1 MVLHIDISAVVQYI
15 IEQSRHIYIGSE
27 KLNPLFTNPVSK
39 YSKSYCQRR
48 RTNKE
53 SQNSLRKIPL
63 ELAALLTP
71 PRLVSAQNS

>member
-15 IEQSRHIYIGSE
+15 IEQSRHIDIGSE
-27 KLNPLFTNPVSK
+27 ELNPLFTNLV
-39 YSKSYCQRR
+39 SKSYCQRR